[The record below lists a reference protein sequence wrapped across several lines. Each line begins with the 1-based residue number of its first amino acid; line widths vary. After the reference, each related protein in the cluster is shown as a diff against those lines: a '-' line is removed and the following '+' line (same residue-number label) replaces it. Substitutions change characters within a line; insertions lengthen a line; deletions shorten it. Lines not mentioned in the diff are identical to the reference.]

1 MSLIPGIAP
10 IMPLT
15 PINQAFKLDS
25 VSNNADL
32 NIKDGAQK
40 AGTDFAKF
48 LNNAIQQVDALQQN
62 ADAASIGIAT
72 GQTQD
77 LHTAM
82 IALEK
87 ASLSLSL
94 TVEVRNKVLDA
105 YNQIMRMQI

>member
-1 MSLIPGIAP
+1 MSSMPGIAP
-10 IMPLT
+10 IL
-15 PINQAFKLDS
+15 PIASISQPVKLDS
-25 VSNNADL
+25 VLGTSPNL
-32 NIKDGAQK
+32 TDGAQK
-40 AGTDFAKF
+40 AGTDFANF
-48 LNNAIQQVDALQQN
+48 LNDALHQVDTLQKN

-82 IALEK
+82 VALEK
-87 ASLSLSL
+87 ANLSLSL